1 MLLLEHVIFD
11 LKEKYSPHTIILY
24 GSRARNEESETSD
37 IDIVCFSEHVKTEVK
52 DARDFHG
59 VYLDAW
65 IYPTDYMFN
74 ITESVFRFSDGVI
87 LVDECKLASSY
98 LNEIKAKIC
107 EGRKAM
113 SEEDLVHLSAW
124 IDKMLRRASVDDLD
138 GHYRRTWL
146 QFELLSIYFEVRGKW
161 FLGHKNA
168 LRYLEEHDSELY
180 ELFCLMY
187 KNPLDIEY
195 LNRVSNQVL
204 RA

>member
-52 DARDFHG
+52 DARNFHD

-65 IYPTDYMFN
+65 IYPTDHMSN

-87 LVDECKLASSY
+87 LVDECKLASTY
-98 LNEIKAKIC
+98 LSEIKVKIG

-113 SEEDLVHLSAW
+113 SEEDLVHISAW
-124 IDKMLRRASVDDLD
+124 IDKMLRRASVDDVD

-161 FLGHKNA
+161 FFGHKKA
-168 LRYLEEHDSELY
+168 LRYLEKHDSELY